1 MSGGAPASIDVLVV
15 DDHPMF
21 RLGVRT
27 RLSAEPDIV
36 VVGEAETGARALEL
50 VERTAPDVVLVDLNL
65 PDTDGVELIR
75 ALGVVAPRAAPL
87 VLTMLSADAVTAA
100 VRAGARGYLLKDAE
114 PGRIVAAVRAVA
126 AGDSVFGPQT
136 AARLL
141 GSLDRTGPDRTAF
154 PGLTEREL
162 EILGLLAEGLDNSTI
177 GRRMGLRPKTVR
189 NYVSNVIGKLQ
200 AADRAEAVLRARR
213 AGLGDTGSD
222 LRPTRSPIEPGR

>member
-1 MSGGAPASIDVLVV
+1 VSDGTAGPIDVLVV
-15 DDHPMF
+15 DDHPVF

-36 VVGEAETGARALEL
+36 VVGEADTGAAALEL

-65 PDTDGVELIR
+65 PDIDGVELIR
-75 ALGVVAPRAAPL
+75 QLGAVAPRTAPL

-126 AGDSVFGPQT
+126 AGDSVFGPQV

-141 GSLDRTGPDRTAF
+141 GGLDRAMPDRMAF
-154 PGLTEREL
+154 PDLTGRER
-162 EILGLLAEGLDNSTI
+162 EILGLLADGLGNATI
-177 GRRMGLRPKTVR
+177 GRRLGLRSKTVR

-213 AGLGDTGSD
+213 AGLGESRPGLPPTGG
-222 LRPTRSPIEPGR
+222 RAEPDR